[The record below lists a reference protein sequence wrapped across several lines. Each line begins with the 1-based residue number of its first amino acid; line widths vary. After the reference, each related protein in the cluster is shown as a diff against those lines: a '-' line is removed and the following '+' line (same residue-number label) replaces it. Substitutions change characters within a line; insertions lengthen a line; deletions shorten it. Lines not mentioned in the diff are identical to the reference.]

1 MDEIKRALV
10 NYLFHHPD
18 HSFGFDYL
26 KQLTIGRLQQIANE
40 TRKYHEAGAVTVS
53 EDEAAV

>member
-1 MDEIKRALV
+1 MDEKKRALV
-10 NYLFHHPD
+10 NFLFHHPD

-40 TRKYHEAGAVTVS
+40 TSKYHETGVVTVS
-53 EDEAAV
+53 EEDAV